1 MFTLSKNKELD
12 APPGKAGWPW
22 TNESSRLNMAVSKSQ
37 SWPRLSIVTL
47 SYNQGRFIEAAIRSV
62 LLQRYPNLEYIVIDG
77 GSTDGS
83 VEIIEQYAESW
94 PTGLPS
100 PTGDP
105 QLGLTKDSSG
115 QRERFLASS
124 TQMTS
129 SFPVVSTEWQLF
141 SARTHQRTLFMAM
154 A

>member
-1 MFTLSKNKELD
+1 MFRSL
-12 APPGKAGWPW
+12 P
-22 TNESSRLNMAVSKSQ
+22 
-37 SWPRLSIVTL
+37 WPRLSIVTL

-154 A
+154 AI